1 MYREADMYTVI
12 LVDDEGEIREGI
24 INKIK
29 WNDLGFEVV
38 GSAENGKETL
48 ELVEKLNPDV
58 VMTDIMMPFMDGLE
72 LGEELA
78 EKYPLT
84 KIIIFSGFDDLEY
97 AHKAIK
103 LNVVEYI
110 LKPVNSNDM
119 TETLIKLKKQLD
131 DEYESKTN
139 LETLREH
146 YIASMPVIKEQ
157 LIVSLIE
164 GRSSIK
170 ELLANKDLIGIDTD
184 KPYHVLGLLQVDA
197 ALSENREGIFND
209 HGEALM
215 TATLKQLSTD
225 IMDRYHLAHS
235 FIYGNMVG
243 FIFDLNA
250 KDEIYKII
258 NGMNEICAESKK
270 IYGLSVSGGLSNI
283 IDYILNMDTA
293 RKEAISALEYRVA
306 VGNEKTIYF
315 HDVEPDNSVKIRF
328 SDVDESK
335 LTSAIRIGNIDEITE
350 IVDNIINKLSDTV
363 LALDQYKIYFME
375 IKIALLHLIQTYG
388 VKNDA
393 TLTELEKGIDIL
405 EAPASIESFRKW
417 LLDKSTCICECIKK
431 ERVNSAS
438 LLIDKAKEYVE
449 ANYSDCD
456 LSVENLSNELHVSPT
471 YFSTIFKRE
480 TGSNFIAYLTDIR
493 LEKAIK
499 FLNTTDDKSYIIA
512 EKVGYSEPNY
522 FSYVFKKKYG
532 VSPSKYRKR

>member
-1 MYREADMYTVI
+1 MYTVI
-12 LVDDEGEIREGI
+12 LVDDEVEIREGI

-29 WNDLGFEVV
+29 WNDLGFEIV
-38 GSAENGKETL
+38 GSAENGKEAL
-48 ELVEKLNPDV
+48 ELVERLNPDV

-97 AHKAIK
+97 AHNAIK

-119 TETLIKLKKQLD
+119 TE
-131 DEYESKTN
+131 
-139 LETLREH
+139 
-146 YIASMPVIKEQ
+146 
-157 LIVSLIE
+157 
-164 GRSSIK
+164 
-170 ELLANKDLIGIDTD
+170 
-184 KPYHVLGLLQVDA
+184 
-197 ALSENREGIFND
+197 NREGIFDD
-209 HGEALM
+209 HGEVLM

-315 HDVEPDNSVKIRF
+315 HDVEPDKSVKIRF

-335 LTSAIRIGNIDEITE
+335 LTSAIRIGNPDEITE
-350 IVDNIINKLSDTV
+350 IVDSIINKLSDTV
-363 LALDQYKIYFME
+363 LSLDQYKIYFME

-431 ERVNSAS
+431 ERLV
-438 LLIDKAKEYVE
+438 LI
-449 ANYSDCD
+449 S
-456 LSVENLSNELHVSPT
+456 
-471 YFSTIFKRE
+471 
-480 TGSNFIAYLTDIR
+480 
-493 LEKAIK
+493 
-499 FLNTTDDKSYIIA
+499 
-512 EKVGYSEPNY
+512 
-522 FSYVFKKKYG
+522 
-532 VSPSKYRKR
+532 